1 MLFKKKF
8 QFLAEENGVSS
19 HLLTPSPLSTKF
31 NQHQLSLQQN
41 SPTRLFFS
49 GSGANIQNIPTTSLN
64 SGGPEL
70 KSLKMDN
77 YRGHSEVYE
86 DLTKTTDDLLQ
97 WLTLLDAG
105 INQLLTR
112 F

>member
-1 MLFKKKF
+1 MLN
-8 QFLAEENGVSS
+8 A
-19 HLLTPSPLSTKF
+19 
-31 NQHQLSLQQN
+31 
-41 SPTRLFFS
+41 
-49 GSGANIQNIPTTSLN
+49 A
-64 SGGPEL
+64 GPEL

-77 YRGHSEVYE
+77 YRGNSEVYE
-86 DLTKTTDDLLQ
+86 DLAKTTDDLLQ